1 MPNKF
6 QRREIGKDIFFSSVT
21 NPRFKFNIITVNFVV
36 PLSEETASEY
46 ALVSRL
52 LNEKSGK
59 YPTLAELS
67 SKLSS
72 LYSAYYTNNVITLGD
87 SQDMTAAI
95 EYIDD
100 RYALANE
107 KVEEEAVEIFLD
119 CLLDPPLENGVFPE
133 KSFSLAKSVL
143 IDDIEAEIN
152 DREFYA
158 GYRADQIIFKDEP
171 AAVRSLGSVEQAKRI
186 TPLTSYNAYKRLLKN
201 AHIEIVCSGC
211 SNFKYAERTIS
222 KAFSKL
228 ERGEIFK
235 CSTEKSPLKENP
247 RRIFETMPVTQSKL
261 VLGFKTD
268 CENYPALY
276 VMSSIYGGTTT
287 SKLFTNVRE
296 RLSLC
301 YYCWS
306 GVDRYKGAL
315 LVKSGV
321 EKENTERVTEEI
333 ISQLEAIQKGNFSD
347 TEIEHAKMYRKNGLR
362 TYNDDYRSIAAW
374 YLMCIYND
382 DIKSPED
389 SIEESE
395 RVTREEIIEAARS
408 VKLDTV
414 YALTPPD
421 DTDNNF
427 DNKAKKEALS

>member
-186 TPLTSYNAYKRLLKN
+186 TPLTAYNAYKRLLKN

-211 SNFKYAERTIS
+211 SNFQVLHRKKSAKR
-222 KAFSKL
+222 
-228 ERGEIFK
+228 
-235 CSTEKSPLKENP
+235 KSPAY
-247 RRIFETMPVTQSKL
+247 F
-261 VLGFKTD
+261 
-268 CENYPALY
+268 
-276 VMSSIYGGTTT
+276 
-287 SKLFTNVRE
+287 
-296 RLSLC
+296 
-301 YYCWS
+301 
-306 GVDRYKGAL
+306 
-315 LVKSGV
+315 
-321 EKENTERVTEEI
+321 
-333 ISQLEAIQKGNFSD
+333 
-347 TEIEHAKMYRKNGLR
+347 
-362 TYNDDYRSIAAW
+362 
-374 YLMCIYND
+374 
-382 DIKSPED
+382 
-389 SIEESE
+389 
-395 RVTREEIIEAARS
+395 
-408 VKLDTV
+408 
-414 YALTPPD
+414 
-421 DTDNNF
+421 
-427 DNKAKKEALS
+427 